1 MKDSHFL
8 TNLRSEKK
16 KKLGPRMPSID
27 SGDGRPVLLS
37 GVGLR
42 SEPGVKLPAEA
53 GAKVDY
59 RAQSGGVATMG

>member
-1 MKDSHFL
+1 
-8 TNLRSEKK
+8 
-16 KKLGPRMPSID
+16 MPSID
-27 SGDGRPVLLS
+27 SGDGRTVLLS
-37 GVGLR
+37 VVGLR